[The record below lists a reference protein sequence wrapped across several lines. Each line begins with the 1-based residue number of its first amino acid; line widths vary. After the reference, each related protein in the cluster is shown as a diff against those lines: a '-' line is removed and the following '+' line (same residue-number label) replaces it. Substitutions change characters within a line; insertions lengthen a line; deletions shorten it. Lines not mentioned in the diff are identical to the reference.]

1 MSQSTME
8 HPRVVSQEEWVTARK
23 ELLAKEKSLTRQ
35 RDALAEE
42 RNKLPWVKV
51 DKKYE
56 FETAGG
62 KKTLAELFGG
72 ASQLA
77 IYHFM
82 FGPDW
87 EQGCPS
93 CSLLG
98 DHMDGM
104 GIHLAQRDVKLT
116 MVSRAPLAKIE
127 AFKKR
132 MGWKFPWASS
142 YGSEFNFD
150 YGVSVPKDEVGK
162 EHVYN
167 YAPTKFPSDERP
179 GLSVFYK
186 NVNGELF
193 HTYSMYARG
202 LEDLLGVYVIL
213 DRVPKGRDEAGLPH
227 GMAWVRHHDRYAE
240 SNIVEVKSAKS

>member
-1 MSQSTME
+1 MSQSTVD
-8 HPRVVSQEEWVTARK
+8 HPKVVSQAEWVAARK

-186 NVNGELF
+186 NGNGRSVPHVF
-193 HTYSMYARG
+193 DVCARA
-202 LEDLLGVYVIL
+202 
-213 DRVPKGRDEAGLPH
+213 GRLAGGICNSRPC
-227 GMAWVRHHDRYAE
+227 A
-240 SNIVEVKSAKS
+240 

>member
-1 MSQSTME
+1 MNQSTKE
-8 HPRVVSQEEWVTARK
+8 QARVVTQAEWIAARK
-23 ELLAKEKSLTRQ
+23 ELLVKEKNLTRQ

-42 RNKLPWVKV
+42 RSKLPWVKV

-56 FETAGG
+56 FETASG
-62 KKTLAELFGG
+62 KKTLAQLFGG
-72 ASQLA
+72 ASQMA

-116 MVSRAPLAKIE
+116 MVSRAPLARIE
-127 AFKKR
+127 EFKKR
-132 MGWKFPWASS
+132 MGWKFPWVSS

-150 YGVSVPKDEVGK
+150 FGVSVAKEELGK
-162 EHVYN
+162 EQIYN
-167 YAPTKFPSDERP
+167 YSPSKFPSEERP

-186 NVNGELF
+186 SANGEVF
-193 HTYSMYARG
+193 HTYSMYGRG
-202 LEDLLGVYVIL
+202 LEDLKGMYMIL
-213 DRVPKGRDEAGLPH
+213 DRVPKGRDEGGLSFP
-227 GMAWVRHHDRYAE
+227 MAWVRHHDRYPE
-240 SNIVEVKSAKS
+240 SNIVEVKAAKT